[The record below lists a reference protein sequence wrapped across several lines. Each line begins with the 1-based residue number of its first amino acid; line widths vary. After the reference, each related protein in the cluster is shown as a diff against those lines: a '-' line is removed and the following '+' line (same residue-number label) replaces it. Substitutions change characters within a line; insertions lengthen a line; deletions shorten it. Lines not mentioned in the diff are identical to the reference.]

1 MTYFLRPG
9 LPRLPGRMHNL
20 PIDDRGYPIP
30 EFVSN
35 LDGTRD
41 FRVVSLEHLAK
52 CIRDSAC
59 WICGQPLETWKVF
72 VIGPLA
78 AIQGTSNEPPSHVEC
93 AEFAVRACPFL
104 LLPKAQYRPTDI
116 PNIQK
121 MPGSMKRN
129 PGACC
134 LYTVTG
140 YSHHKKPDG
149 RGIIFRYGSA
159 VRVDWY
165 TQGRPAK
172 RSEVLASINA
182 SLLAVHREASDQA
195 IEKRVAELL
204 PAYASADHERRR

>member
-1 MTYFLRPG
+1 MTNLPRPG
-9 LPRLPGRMHNL
+9 LPRLPERMRDL

-35 LDGTRD
+35 LDGKRD

-52 CIRDSAC
+52 CIRHDTC
-59 WICGQPLETWKVF
+59 WICGQPLGVWKVF
-72 VIGPLA
+72 VVGPLA
-78 AIQGTSNEPPSHVEC
+78 AIQAISNEPPSHVEC

-104 LLPKAQYRPTDI
+104 LLPKSQHRSNDL

-140 YSHHKKPDG
+140 YSHHEKSDG
-149 RGIIFRYGSA
+149 RIIFRYGPA
-159 VRVDWY
+159 VRVVWY
-165 TQGRPAK
+165 TQGRPAE
-172 RSEVLASINA
+172 RSEVLAAINA
-182 SLLAVHREASDQA
+182 SLRAIRRAGSEQA
-195 IEKRVAELL
+195 IEKRVAELV
-204 PAYASADHERRR
+204 PP

>member
-1 MTYFLRPG
+1 MTDELRPG
-9 LPRLPGRMHNL
+9 LPRLPERMGHL
-20 PIDDRGYPIP
+20 PVDDRGYPIP

-35 LDGTRD
+35 LDGKRD
-41 FRVVSLEHLAK
+41 FRIVSLEHLAN
-52 CIRDSAC
+52 CIRHDLC
-59 WICGQPLETWKVF
+59 WICGQPLDVWKVF

-78 AIQGTSNEPPSHVEC
+78 AIQAVSNEPPSHVEC

-104 LLPKAQYRPTDI
+104 LLPKAQHRPTDI

-140 YSHHKKPDG
+140 YSHHEKPDG
-149 RGIIFRYGSA
+149 RIIFRIGPS

-165 TQGRPAK
+165 TQGRHAQ
-172 RSEVLASINA
+172 RSEVLDAINT
-182 SLLAVHREASDQA
+182 SLLAIRKTGDDQA
-195 IEKRVAELL
+195 IEKRVAELV
-204 PAYASADHERRR
+204 PARSVSPTGT